1 MGNVTAVF
9 GGTTVDVRSGGGMTE
24 QQKEVVLAIAECNMN
39 VSEAARR
46 IYRHRQTVE
55 YHCRQMIE
63 LYGLDPRN
71 FYDLVM
77 LVEMAKRD
85 KGE

>member
-1 MGNVTAVF
+1 MLRVEAALT
-9 GGTTVDVRSGGGMTE
+9 DL
-24 QQKEVVLAIAECNMN
+24 QKEVVLAIAECNMN
-39 VSEAARR
+39 VSEAVRR

>member
-1 MGNVTAVF
+1 MF
-9 GGTTVDVRSGGGMTE
+9 GVEAALTDL
-24 QQKEVVLAIAECNMN
+24 QKEVVLAIAECNMN

-77 LVEMAKRD
+77 LVEMANAPLSAA
-85 KGE
+85 

>member
-1 MGNVTAVF
+1 MRVLAACEESQEVCG
-9 GGTTVDVRSGGGMTE
+9 DSMTE

-55 YHCRQMIE
+55 YYCRQMIE
-63 LYGLDPRN
+63 LYGLDQRN